1 MARLD
6 VPTFEDP
13 AIRRQLQAAWSASQ
27 GSSIAWDTIRMTSDI
42 LTTVIQLFSQVSVS
56 VVSHQR
62 DVQGGRIVRLPRF
75 FDYFVFRSLPFSY
88 SAYMISIGAAT
99 TADDDYL
106 RMQGYKH
113 LVDNPIHRKEVVAGS
128 LGEHLAKRTLFFT
141 DL

>member
-42 LTTVIQLFSQVSVS
+42 LTTVIQLFSQVSFLPIVIS
-56 VVSHQR
+56 M
-62 DVQGGRIVRLPRF
+62 VQCKGRIVRLP
-75 FDYFVFRSLPFSY
+75 
-88 SAYMISIGAAT
+88 SIGAAT
-99 TADDDYL
+99 TTDDDYL